1 MDPVFISAFYPDHLS
16 CVRKGLNVKQLHLA
30 LLGMGV
36 MLLLYNR
43 AASVWYTDG
52 DDDQINEPR

>member
-1 MDPVFISAFYPDHLS
+1 MN
-16 CVRKGLNVKQLHLA
+16 GLNVKQLHLA